1 MSSTSPE
8 ATPAASSDDSP
19 TRQLEGA
26 SGDAESFE
34 AESPQAR
41 QAKAEALAHARA
53 ARAKRAEYARLVS
66 QQNGVPNPNPNN
78 KMQAESLS
86 DIVPAQGNSIVGA
99 EMALI
104 AARIVDQAH
113 SSLLEVPAVQDWPP
127 AAKAAVAGVAAWA
140 PLTLLRPAKRRH
152 GFGGFVTDPRVWTL
166 GPSALLAL
174 AKVVVDTKAQHRRS
188 EEKEKKVADEQAKV
202 PFDSHEDSP

>member
-19 TRQLEGA
+19 MRHLESA
-26 SGDAESFE
+26 RGDAESFE

-53 ARAKRAEYARLVS
+53 ARAARAEYARLVS

-78 KMQAESLS
+78 KMRAESLS

-113 SSLLEVPAVQDWPP
+113 SSFLEVPAVKDWPP

-174 AKVVVDTKAQHRRS
+174 AKGIVETNAQHKRP
-188 EEKEKKVADEQAKV
+188 EEQKKVAEEQEKV
-202 PFDSHEDSP
+202 PATPKKTAA